1 MAKLH
6 SLSIFVVVASLWRV
20 VSSLRPQHI
29 TTDQPISSSCALG
42 RRSFVFSTLGC
53 STFLPHC
60 GANAY
65 ERRDVGGSNRSP
77 ETAAM
82 NEMAYQTNNRLERA
96 GFKLDTAQEQ
106 AASLSSALSGYSYEP
121 SSTEKGK
128 KSSTEG
134 GRKPSNK
141 RK

>member
-1 MAKLH
+1 
-6 SLSIFVVVASLWRV
+6 
-20 VSSLRPQHI
+20 
-29 TTDQPISSSCALG
+29 
-42 RRSFVFSTLGC
+42 
-53 STFLPHC
+53 
-60 GANAY
+60 
-65 ERRDVGGSNRSP
+65 
-77 ETAAM
+77 M

-106 AASLSSALSGYSYEP
+106 AASLSSALSVYFYEP

>member
-1 MAKLH
+1 MAKIL
-6 SLSIFVVVASLWRV
+6 SLSSCIVVVSLWTV
-20 VSSLRPQHI
+20 VLALIPQHFSP
-29 TTDQPISSSCALG
+29 DQPLSSSCALG
-42 RRSFVFSTLGC
+42 RRSFVFSALGC
-53 STFLPHC
+53 STFLTHC

-128 KSSTEG
+128 KSSSEG
-134 GRKPSNK
+134 GRKPSSK